1 MPRVVL
7 ISGLI
12 PYDSGKTW
20 FTLSSALYARSLGLK
35 VKVFKPVAGHNLW
48 YSPRTIKRS
57 VNVGLLLGNDATM
70 YYENSL
76 MDDPAIGNPMAIATT
91 PPDPLFYN
99 KNIEAYLTDIES
111 VYASTVVS
119 RITDCSS
126 KVIKHY
132 YYPENLEKTPT
143 LIRKAIKKL
152 ISVLRA
158 EKSSVSELIK
168 YLESVDSERNI
179 NMCLNIL
186 QRSGDLVFVES
197 FNDAISPC
205 LSLLNNLDA
214 IVIVA
219 PGRVLVYWDVNTVR
233 NVVIEQVKRHGW
245 EGLRAR
251 RVVANVTAQLT
262 LSIGLVTK
270 PRPQSAHVKFVS
282 ELLKA

>member
-1 MPRVVL
+1 M

-48 YSPRTIKRS
+48 YSPRTIKWS
-57 VNVGLLLGNDATM
+57 ANVGLLLGNDATM
-70 YYENSL
+70 YYESRL
-76 MDDPAIGNPMAIATT
+76 MNDPAIGNPVAIATT
-91 PPDPLFYN
+91 PPDPLFYG
-99 KNIEAYLTDIES
+99 KNIDVYMADIES
-111 VYASTVVS
+111 IYASTVVS
-119 RITDCSS
+119 RITDCDS
-126 KVIKHY
+126 KVTKHY
-132 YYPENLEKTPT
+132 YYPENFEKTPPLT
-143 LIRKAIKKL
+143 RKAIKKL

-168 YLESVDSERNI
+168 YLESIDSERNI
-179 NMCLNIL
+179 SMCLNLL
-186 QRSGDLVFVES
+186 QRDEDLVFVES

-219 PGRVLVYWDVNTVR
+219 PGRALIYWDVNAVR
-233 NVVIEQVKRHGW
+233 DIVVEQVKRHGW
-245 EGLRAR
+245 EGFRAR
-251 RVVANVTAQLT
+251 HVVANVAAQLT
-262 LSIGLVTK
+262 LSTGLAAR
-270 PRPQSAHVKFVS
+270 PRPRSAHMKFIS